1 MKLPPE
7 GTFLM
12 RSSTA
17 RAVPAVDTAPVETTR
32 HHPHVTTAIL
42 AAIPFA
48 VAILALQTSDAAHRA
63 WFAEEDNVAENLQFA
78 FLLVATWGAASVAL
92 ARWRRGE
99 PLLALAYAVFAAGA
113 FFVAGEE
120 ISWGQRVF
128 GIATPEA
135 VSEVNIQGELT
146 LHNTF
151 LLTPVFSFAQLFIG
165 FLPALAAL
173 TPWQRLL
180 SPRWDAWR
188 RALVP
193 GPALASY
200 FLLIGAWR
208 LYRYAFMAP
217 GTPAWVG
224 ELSEIP
230 ELALYAGLALFALE
244 QRRVA
249 RVARERLA

>member
-1 MKLPPE
+1 
-7 GTFLM
+7 M
-12 RSSTA
+12 RAST
-17 RAVPAVDTAPVETTR
+17 VPAVHGDAIEASR
-32 HHPHVTTAIL
+32 HHPYLTTAIL

-48 VAILALQTSDAAHRA
+48 VAILALQTSDEAHRA

-78 FLLVATWGAASVAL
+78 FLLVATWAAGSVSR

-99 PLLALAYAVFAAGA
+99 PLVALAYAAFAAGA

-120 ISWGQRVF
+120 ISWGQRLF

-135 VSEVNIQGELT
+135 VSEANIQRELT
-146 LHNTF
+146 FHNTY
-151 LLTPVFSFAQLFIG
+151 LLTPIFSFAQLFVG

-173 TPWQRLL
+173 TPWQRLMP
-180 SPRWDAWR
+180 PRWDAWR

-193 GPALASY
+193 GPALASW

-208 LYRYAFMAP
+208 LYRYAFLAP

-230 ELALYAGLALFALE
+230 ELTLYAGLALFALE
-244 QRRVA
+244 QRRLV
-249 RVARERLA
+249 RSNPPILA

>member
-1 MKLPPE
+1 
-7 GTFLM
+7 M
-12 RSSTA
+12 RATTA
-17 RAVPAVDTAPVETTR
+17 RTVPTVETAPIESSR
-32 HHPHVTTAIL
+32 HHPYLTTAIL
-42 AAIPFA
+42 SAIPFA
-48 VAILALQTSDAAHRA
+48 VVILALQTCDEAHRA
-63 WFAEEDNVAENLQFA
+63 WFAEEDNVAENLQVV
-78 FLLVATWGAASVAL
+78 FLLIATWAAGSVAL
-92 ARWRRGE
+92 GRWRRGE
-99 PLLALAYAVFAAGA
+99 ALVGLAFAAFAVGA

-120 ISWGQRVF
+120 ISWGQRLL
-128 GIATPEA
+128 GIETPES
-135 VSEVNIQGELT
+135 VSEVNIQHELT
-146 LHNTF
+146 LHNTY

-180 SPRWDAWR
+180 PARLDAWR
-188 RALVP
+188 RAFVP

-217 GTPAWVG
+217 GTPAWIG

-230 ELALYAGLALFALE
+230 ELALYAGLALFALD
-244 QRRVA
+244 QRRYV

>member
-1 MKLPPE
+1 
-7 GTFLM
+7 M
-12 RSSTA
+12 RATTA
-17 RAVPAVDTAPVETTR
+17 RTVPTLETASLETPR
-32 HHPHVTTAIL
+32 HHPYLTTAIL

-48 VAILALQTSDAAHRA
+48 VAILALQTCDEANRA
-63 WFAEEDNVAENLQFA
+63 WFAEEDNVAENLQFV
-78 FLLVATWGAASVAL
+78 FLLIATWATASVAR

-99 PLLALAYAVFAAGA
+99 PLLGLAFVVVALGA

-120 ISWGQRVF
+120 ISWGQRLL

-135 VSEVNIQGELT
+135 VSEVNIQHELT
-146 LHNTF
+146 LHNTY

-180 SPRWDAWR
+180 PTRWDAWR
-188 RALVP
+188 RAVVP
-193 GPALASY
+193 GPALASW

-217 GTPAWVG
+217 GTPAWIG
-224 ELSEIP
+224 EFSEIP
-230 ELALYAGLALFALE
+230 ELTLYAGLALFAIE
-244 QRRVA
+244 QRRLVRA
-249 RVARERLA
+249 NPPLLA